1 MNRIN
6 SCERAQSAPAAEV
19 AAAGE
24 PGAPFEPPT
33 CVGEGPMAIGASG
46 LVRAV
51 GRPVRGSV
59 AAARFSCETAA
70 SCCAACGG
78 VRSESE
84 TGIGIRINI
93 GIGDVIVYKFIRIVS
108 LSYIVN
114 RYRNRI
120 YTIHIRK

>member
-1 MNRIN
+1 M
-6 SCERAQSAPAAEV
+6 

-33 CVGEGPMAIGASG
+33 CVGEGPMAMGASG

-59 AAARFSCETAA
+59 AAARFSCEAA
-70 SCCAACGG
+70 ANCCTACGG

-84 TGIGIRINI
+84 SVEAASRERNGGPEKRGEERRYGDTDIRII
-93 GIGDVIVYKFIRIVS
+93 SGSERVKYYS
-108 LSYIVN
+108 
-114 RYRNRI
+114 
-120 YTIHIRK
+120 